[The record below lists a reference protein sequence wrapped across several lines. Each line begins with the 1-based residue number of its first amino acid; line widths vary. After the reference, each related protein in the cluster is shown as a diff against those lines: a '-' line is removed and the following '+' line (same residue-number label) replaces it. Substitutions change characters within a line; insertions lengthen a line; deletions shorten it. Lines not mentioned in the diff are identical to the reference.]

1 MFTDMKF
8 ADEISMR
15 ILAVLADS
23 PRKEFYQREIAR
35 LAKIS
40 VGAASQKLRQL
51 SSNGLVK
58 SRPSGR
64 MIFYQ
69 YNLRDPVAK
78 QLKRLLNVET
88 LHDAIGEVADY
99 AERVVLFGTYAE
111 GTNEATNDVD
121 IFVLTE
127 DSRKVEEIARAFANN
142 SGRKV
147 SPIVLNADELRQ
159 LRSKDKSLYKR
170 IGKGLVLWEAEEKFA

>member
-1 MFTDMKF
+1 MKY

-15 ILAVLADS
+15 ILSVLADS

-35 LAKIS
+35 LANIS

-58 SRPSGR
+58 SRSSGR

-88 LHDAIGEVADY
+88 LHDTIGEIADY

-111 GTNEATNDVD
+111 GTNEVTNDVD
-121 IFVLTE
+121 IFILTD
-127 DSRKVEEIARAFANN
+127 DSKKVEEIVRAFAHD

-147 SPIVLNADELRQ
+147 SPIILNTDALKQ
-159 LRSKDKSLYKR
+159 LRSEDKSLYKR
-170 IGKGLVLWEAEEKFA
+170 INRGLVLWEVNGNLA